1 MIFVG
6 RQNQNRLLSES
17 RGAGLITQGI
27 RTCANENARSRS
39 KCGRRLVRAFVGR
52 GLTLSVRKRG
62 PCNRFPHMDD
72 ARLARVSELRKQI
85 DEATDRDE
93 LYRLRQ
99 ALKFERDQAAAD
111 AERKRSNF

>member
-1 MIFVG
+1 
-6 RQNQNRLLSES
+6 
-17 RGAGLITQGI
+17 
-27 RTCANENARSRS
+27 
-39 KCGRRLVRAFVGR
+39 
-52 GLTLSVRKRG
+52 
-62 PCNRFPHMDD
+62 MDD